1 MSVEVNGQTFIG
13 TGNSKKSA
21 KLATAEAALKS
32 FVQFPNASDAHAA
45 LGREPVMNVDFTSDN
60 PEVFIQ
66 NFEGKEPM
74 DVQVP
79 QLQSP
84 NGTSAAVSNGKSV
97 KHTEGKHPV
106 VILNELR
113 PNSKYN
119 LVSETGDNSA
129 KTFTISVEVDGENFE
144 GTARNKK
151 MAKAR
156 AAQAALTKVLNL
168 NFLWGWGPGNYM
180 YLFHTFLWIMR

>member
-13 TGNSKKSA
+13 SGNSKKSA
-21 KLATAEAALKS
+21 KLATAESALKS

-74 DVQVP
+74 DIQVP
-79 QLQSP
+79 QLQNP
-84 NGTSAAVSNGKSV
+84 TGTSVAMSNGKPI
-97 KHTEGKHPV
+97 KNTEGKHPV
-106 VILNELR
+106 VVLNELK
-113 PNSKYN
+113 PDLKYN
-119 LVSETGDNSA
+119 LESETGDNHT
-129 KTFTISVEVDGENFE
+129 KTFTISVEVDGEKFE
-144 GTARNKK
+144 GTAKNKK

-156 AAQAALTKVLNL
+156 AAQAALTKIFNL
-168 NFLWGWGPGNYM
+168 SYLWGWGPGKLLTLY
-180 YLFHTFLWIMR
+180 